1 MSLLSFQSLRL
12 FRGLLLCPRRS
23 SSSRFLFHVATDKT
37 TEERWFLVDFEVDIG
52 AFGWKEITGGRR
64 EKWWLLTWE
73 NVLGTGRISNKC
85 HWTVSMETTKG
96 FLLTRES
103 NSILLKIIDQKKKK
117 NQPPHE
123 SQRVRV
129 GTDPEL
135 SINLFFYLQ
144 EGSQINLLIQTG
156 FSLSNFPD
164 ESIQQPEQD
173 FGPLTSWLHPKDLNT
188 CSFHCG
194 RDC

>member
-37 TEERWFLVDFEVDIG
+37 IEERWFLVDFEVDLD
-52 AFGWKEITGGRR
+52 AFGCKEITGGRR
-64 EKWWLLTWE
+64 EKWWLLAWE

-103 NSILLKIIDQKKKK
+103 NRILLKIIDQTKK
-117 NQPPHE
+117 NQPPHD

-129 GTDPEL
+129 GRDPEL
-135 SINLFFYLQ
+135 SINLFFYVQ
-144 EGSQINLLIQTG
+144 EGSQINLNQTG
-156 FSLSNFPD
+156 FSLCNFPD
-164 ESIQQPEQD
+164 ESI
-173 FGPLTSWLHPKDLNT
+173 
-188 CSFHCG
+188 
-194 RDC
+194 

>member
-1 MSLLSFQSLRL
+1 
-12 FRGLLLCPRRS
+12 
-23 SSSRFLFHVATDKT
+23 
-37 TEERWFLVDFEVDIG
+37 
-52 AFGWKEITGGRR
+52 
-64 EKWWLLTWE
+64 
-73 NVLGTGRISNKC
+73 
-85 HWTVSMETTKG
+85 METTKG

-103 NSILLKIIDQKKKK
+103 NSILLKIIDQKKK
-117 NQPPHE
+117 NQPPHD

-129 GTDPEL
+129 GRDPEL
-135 SINLFFYLQ
+135 SINLFFYVQ

-173 FGPLTSWLHPKDLNT
+173 FRPLTSWLHPKDLNT
-188 CSFHCG
+188 YSFHCG